1 MKHTCVCGAEIVGT
15 KESHPIVSELSN
27 PGAIQ
32 HNADSIKCSECEK
45 LHISE
50 DDAIAAFESFDRA
63 VKKKN
68 IR

>member
-1 MKHTCVCGAEIVGT
+1 MKHTCVCGAEIEGT
-15 KESHPIVSELSN
+15 KESHAIVSELSN

-32 HNADSIKCSECEK
+32 HNADSIKCPECGK

-50 DDAIAAFESFDRA
+50 DDAITAFGSFDSA

-68 IR
+68 LQ